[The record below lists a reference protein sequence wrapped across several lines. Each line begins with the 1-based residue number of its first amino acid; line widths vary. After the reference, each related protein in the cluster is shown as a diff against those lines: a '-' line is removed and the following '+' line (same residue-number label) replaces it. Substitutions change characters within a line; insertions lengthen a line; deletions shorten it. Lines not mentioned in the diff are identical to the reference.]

1 MPILCQEL
9 QFVVSE
15 YDECVF
21 ILRDSRF
28 PFPLYLVTYVDD
40 VWIFCLD
47 SDWANDI
54 ASKVTANVQIHFH
67 LRISTVCQSVHMR
80 PWMWNVVRKESTLV
94 EVSSLID
101 TLLCRRIELDHHR
114 AVHLRPRHIH
124 RRGIDVIQSCHAS
137 RCVTL
142 C

>member
-1 MPILCQEL
+1 MITLIIAE
-9 QFVVSE
+9 
-15 YDECVF
+15 
-21 ILRDSRF
+21 SRQ
-28 PFPLYLVTYVDD
+28 LVHVQRPVQVLKTIVLHI
-40 VWIFCLD
+40 VIIE
-47 SDWANDI
+47 AT